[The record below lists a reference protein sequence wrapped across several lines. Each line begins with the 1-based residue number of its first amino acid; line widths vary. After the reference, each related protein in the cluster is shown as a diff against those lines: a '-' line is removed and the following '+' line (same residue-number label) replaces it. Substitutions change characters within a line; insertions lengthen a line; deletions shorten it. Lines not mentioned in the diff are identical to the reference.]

1 MTIIFAFL
9 AILSGCSSKDL
20 KESAL
25 LFDEI
30 EVRNN
35 SQQGIANLQIRV
47 TNVHKK
53 FSCSLVIAQ
62 SLCSI
67 KFSPR
72 AYRKNLITLSWREG
86 ASALAKGPL
95 LVKSP
100 QQYSSEIYKIVLF
113 LEGNGGFRTAFEL
126 PDINN
131 TL

>member
-1 MTIIFAFL
+1 MTIIL
-9 AILSGCSSKDL
+9 AYLVFLSGCSNKDL

-25 LFDEI
+25 SFDEI
-30 EVRNN
+30 EIRNN
-35 SQQGIANLQIRV
+35 TQQDITSLQIRV
-47 TNVHKK
+47 TSVHKK

-72 AYRKNLITLSWREG
+72 SFRKNLITLSWREG
-86 ASALAKGPL
+86 VNALSKGPL

-100 QQYSSEIYKIVLF
+100 QTYSSGIYKIVLF

-126 PDINN
+126 QK
-131 TL
+131 